1 MTVAVVLDV
10 EAEGWTAV
18 GDVESLVD
26 RAVDQARRRSSLP
39 GDTEAEVSVL
49 LCDDATIQRLN
60 RDWRGFDRPTNV
72 LSFPAPAGG
81 PPHGPRLLGDIA
93 VAFETTRREAG
104 SEGKSVADHLT
115 HLVVHGFLH
124 LIGYD
129 HEVESE
135 ALRMEALETSILA
148 DLGIADPYAA
158 SDAVGAKS

>member
-1 MTVAVVLDV
+1 MTVKVALDV
-10 EAEGWTAV
+10 EAEGWTAL

-26 RAVDQARRRSSLP
+26 RAVDQARRRSGFP
-39 GDTEAEVSVL
+39 GDAEAEVSVL

-60 RDWRGFDRPTNV
+60 RDWRGLDRPTNV

-81 PPHGPRLLGDIA
+81 PRRGPRLLGDIA
-93 VAFETTRREAG
+93 VALETTRREAG
-104 SEGKSVADHLT
+104 SEGKPVADHLA

-129 HEVESE
+129 HDVETE

-158 SDAVGAKS
+158 SDVVGAEP